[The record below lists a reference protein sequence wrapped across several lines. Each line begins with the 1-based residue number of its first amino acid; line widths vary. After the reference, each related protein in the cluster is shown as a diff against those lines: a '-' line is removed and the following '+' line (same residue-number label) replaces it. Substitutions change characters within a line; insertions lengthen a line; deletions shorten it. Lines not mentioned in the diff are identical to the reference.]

1 MTQWLTHV
9 TLPLRIHSSQILTRP
24 HPPRPFR
31 ALSVQRT
38 VLHTTPAPG
47 AMAAALAAADVHV
60 FRHEFITQFRYSHR
74 ATVHPADMHI
84 LEPIADHSTLYEEDK
99 GTVFLARA
107 VVARRQK
114 HSMAARAAPGIGQ
127 WRSLPAHAHR
137 AHYPRYAH
145 GQPSRI
151 AMAAARMPR

>member
-1 MTQWLTHV
+1 MV
-9 TLPLRIHSSQILTRP
+9 
-24 HPPRPFR
+24 
-31 ALSVQRT
+31 
-38 VLHTTPAPG
+38 
-47 AMAAALAAADVHV
+47 ADVHV
-60 FRHEFITQFRYSHR
+60 FRHEFITQFRFSHR
-74 ATVHPADMHI
+74 TTVHPADMHI

-99 GTVFLARA
+99 GTVFLARD
-107 VVARRQK
+107 VVARLQK

-145 GQPSRI
+145 GQSRI